1 MFKNLISTATILLL
15 CLTLQAQEMPLL
27 EKPHEISRASRK
39 GYLGQVIPNPA
50 AKTFDM
56 VFVLKGSGK
65 TKLKTEV
72 YTFDQELNLVN
83 TQREEEELEKVKV
96 KYKWLTYRGDE
107 LKFTMTSISTSY
119 KGELVL
125 RRKEVSQYWNWWYG
139 YYSNRVKVLE
149 KIKAEDE
156 AGNKYA
162 FIGGLYENYV
172 SGKTLAY
179 APMKEDKA
187 KMGYA
192 NYNILSIDGALKF
205 EKIDEISFKGLFRPV
220 YSKPVTNSD
229 NTTTSNEDA
238 PRDWVTIFA
247 AANAKGNTSKTTDYV
262 YVRVSPEGKVKEKV
276 EFSSPTNGW
285 RILDIVEKNN
295 KITIVGS
302 GIEKKVDSKYF
313 HDIIPMG
320 NVSLTSMTEAES
332 QASVDTKGTGAA
344 SILGGGGA
352 VAGLNMIKKFS
363 SAETAVLTQEKLE
376 ESLNE
381 LTYDHFIVGQ
391 ITNGV
396 FKMCSYADI
405 AAFEKVQQKP
415 ADQKKFL
422 PFDGKK
428 FVIDNISVEDD
439 GSINITGQDMD
450 YKKGNKIFGEAYL
463 FKYDTEGK
471 LVANYGVEIEQ
482 KGKTRTFFNGKGP
495 KTDEYPTSNKLYQSA
510 DKGASYWIMM
520 KIKDFRVES
529 SSDYE
534 ANYLAGTSTI
544 TTTTSHTPLRAIQY
558 GAVNNKTL
566 AISNVKDLGEDEKKP
581 YFLFNKHNALR
592 MGNFT
597 IFLSETKK
605 GDKILLS
612 RFDMSK

>member
-15 CLTLQAQEMPLL
+15 CLTLKAQEMPLL

-107 LKFTMTSISTSY
+107 LKFTMTSVSTTY
-119 KGELVL
+119 KGELIL
-125 RRKEVSQYWNWWYG
+125 RRKEVSQYWNWWFGFYR
-139 YYSNRVKVLE
+139 NKVKVLE

-156 AGNKYA
+156 AGNKYG
-162 FIGGLYENYV
+162 FNGGVYENYV
-172 SGKTLAY
+172 TGNMLAY
-179 APMKEDKA
+179 APIKEDKYKA
-187 KMGYA
+187 GYA
-192 NYNILSIDGALKF
+192 NYHILSIDGALKF
-205 EKIDEISFKGLFRPV
+205 DKTDEITFKGLFKPA
-220 YSKPVTNSD
+220 YSKPLTD
-229 NTTTSNEDA
+229 DEMATTSNEDA
-238 PRDWVTIFA
+238 PRDWVTVFA
-247 AANAKGNTSKTTDYV
+247 SANVKGNTAKTTDYV

-276 EFSSPTNGW
+276 EFTSPTNGW

-295 KITIVGS
+295 KVTIVGS
-302 GIEKKVDSKYF
+302 GIEKKIESKYF
-313 HDIIPMG
+313 NDVIPMG
-320 NVSLTSMTEAES
+320 NVSLTSMTEEES
-332 QASVDTKGTGAA
+332 QASVDNKGTGAA
-344 SILGGGGA
+344 KILGGNGA

-376 ESLNE
+376 EALNE

-396 FKMCSYADI
+396 YKTCSYADI

-415 ADQKKFL
+415 ADQKKYL

-428 FVIDNISVEDD
+428 FIIDNVSVEDD

-495 KTDEYPTSNKLYQSA
+495 KTDEYPTTNLLYQSG
-510 DKGASYWIMM
+510 DKGASYWIMK
-520 KIKDFRVES
+520 KIKDFRVETE
-529 SSDYE
+529 SDYN
-534 ANYLAGTSTI
+534 ANYFTGTSTTTI
-544 TTTTSHTPLRAIQY
+544 TTTHTPLRAIQY
-558 GAVNNKTL
+558 GAINNKSL
-566 AISNVKDLGEDEKKP
+566 ALGNVNDLGEDEKKP
-581 YFLFNKHNALR
+581 YFLFSKYNVVR
-592 MGNFT
+592 MGGFT

-612 RFDMSK
+612 RFDMNK